1 MQISVALRGMKDIAN
16 LSLDRTIHLILP
28 QSIILY
34 NSSLDL
40 EGKKPLHC
48 AKHTCVYPY
57 HSYRLCE
64 LVKHFFHKEGQVKA
78 DMPKYHGVRLSK
90 GGMNQSFVKPRGE
103 TKRSLVNVKACIYIY
118 SFSKNK
124 AKVCEEIYGKW
135 IQVHVNEC
143 LISVSNEQKK
153 NWQNMQILCGPTNK
167 KKPQIATV
175 IAILRL
181 KG

>member
-1 MQISVALRGMKDIAN
+1 MQISFALRGMKDIAN

-28 QSIILY
+28 IDVRHSQSIILY

-78 DMPKYHGVRLSK
+78 DMPKYHAFK
-90 GGMNQSFVKPRGE
+90 RGNE
-103 TKRSLVNVKACIYIY
+103 SMLCEAKRRN
-118 SFSKNK
+118 
-124 AKVCEEIYGKW
+124 
-135 IQVHVNEC
+135 
-143 LISVSNEQKK
+143 
-153 NWQNMQILCGPTNK
+153 
-167 KKPQIATV
+167 
-175 IAILRL
+175 
-181 KG
+181 